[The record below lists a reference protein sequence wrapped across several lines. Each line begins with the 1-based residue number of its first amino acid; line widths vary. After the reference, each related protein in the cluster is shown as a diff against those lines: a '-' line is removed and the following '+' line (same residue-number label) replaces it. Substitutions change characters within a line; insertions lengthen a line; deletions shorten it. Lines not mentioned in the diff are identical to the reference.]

1 MWTLVIL
8 VTFCTLLGYA
18 LAGIHDR
25 LQRKAFEATLTEIER
40 ARFKVYRLVLPW
52 RNFTKVVEIDRA
64 ETLTKLID
72 RQHNLKA
79 VQQAIRHSKSIQDDT
94 MSADISSLTD
104 RVRALHE
111 EIRAAR
117 AA

>member
-8 VTFCTLLGYA
+8 VTICTLLGYA

-64 ETLTKLID
+64 ETLTKLMD
-72 RQHNLKA
+72 RQRNLKA
-79 VQQAIRHSKSIQDDT
+79 VQQAIRH
-94 MSADISSLTD
+94 
-104 RVRALHE
+104 
-111 EIRAAR
+111 
-117 AA
+117 

>member
-1 MWTLVIL
+1 MWTLAIL
-8 VTFCTLLGYA
+8 VTFCALLGYA
-18 LAGIHDR
+18 LAWIHDR

-40 ARFKVYRLVLPW
+40 ARFNVYRLVLPW
-52 RNFTKVVEIDRA
+52 RNFAKVVEIDRA

-72 RQHNLKA
+72 QQFNLRA
-79 VQQAIRHSKSIQDDT
+79 DREAIRHSKSIQDNT
-94 MSADISSLTD
+94 MLADISSLTD

-111 EIRAAR
+111 EIRAGR